1 MKQENTKNLT
11 GKKKS
16 RLIPLL
22 YLLGG
27 FVVGAVSVILI
38 NNFVLRRPIGAGID
52 TSLLGQVQAI
62 LNQKYDGDIDIKKQA
77 EGAAAGA
84 VASLGD
90 PYTIYLDTK
99 ANKELSD
106 DLKGELS
113 GVGIEVGEKN
123 GKLTVI
129 APIDGTPADKAGIKS
144 GDFIATIDGVDS
156 KSLTIDEAVNRIRGE
171 KGTEVKLTIVRGS
184 EAPKEFKITR
194 EVINVPSVSFEMKD
208 GNIGYIKIRRFGE
221 DTAQLVKDAG
231 LTLKSQGA
239 KAIVLDLRDNPGGYL
254 EASVD
259 VASEFMSS
267 GMVVEERSKKMKT
280 KVHNVQ
286 PGGALT
292 DIPLV
297 VLING
302 GSASASEIL
311 AGALNDNG
319 RAVLIGEK
327 SYGKGSVQEVICLN
341 GTSLFSSN
349 CNGPSLKVTVAHWYT
364 PKGVNISKEGIMP
377 ALEVKLT
384 DEDSNN
390 NRDPQLQKAI
400 EEAKKQLK

>member
-1 MKQENTKNLT
+1 
-11 GKKKS
+11 
-16 RLIPLL
+16 
-22 YLLGG
+22 
-27 FVVGAVSVILI
+27 
-38 NNFVLRRPIGAGID
+38 
-52 TSLLGQVQAI
+52 
-62 LNQKYDGDIDIKKQA
+62 
-77 EGAAAGA
+77 
-84 VASLGD
+84 
-90 PYTIYLDTK
+90 
-99 ANKELSD
+99 
-106 DLKGELS
+106 
-113 GVGIEVGEKN
+113 
-123 GKLTVI
+123 
-129 APIDGTPADKAGIKS
+129 
-144 GDFIATIDGVDS
+144 
-156 KSLTIDEAVNRIRGE
+156 
-171 KGTEVKLTIVRGS
+171 
-184 EAPKEFKITR
+184 
-194 EVINVPSVSFEMKD
+194 
-208 GNIGYIKIRRFGE
+208 
-221 DTAQLVKDAG
+221 
-231 LTLKSQGA
+231 
-239 KAIVLDLRDNPGGYL
+239 
-254 EASVD
+254 
-259 VASEFMSS
+259 
-267 GMVVEERSKKMKT
+267 MKT